1 MITLIYI
8 LAKTIALLLS
18 AISFAMLL
26 RVVLPLFMSEP
37 ESNRF
42 YVLVFVVTELFL
54 TPVRAILDKIG
65 IGKNSPFDM
74 SFIFGYL
81 LLIIIQSALPVI

>member
-1 MITLIYI
+1 MIAVLYI
-8 LAKTIALLLS
+8 LAKTVALILS

-26 RVVLPLFMSEP
+26 RVVIPLFVQEP

-42 YVLVFVVTELFL
+42 YVFVFVLTELFL
-54 TPVRAILDKIG
+54 TPVRFILDKLG

-74 SFIFGYL
+74 SFIIGYL
-81 LLIIIQSALPVI
+81 LLIIIESALPVI